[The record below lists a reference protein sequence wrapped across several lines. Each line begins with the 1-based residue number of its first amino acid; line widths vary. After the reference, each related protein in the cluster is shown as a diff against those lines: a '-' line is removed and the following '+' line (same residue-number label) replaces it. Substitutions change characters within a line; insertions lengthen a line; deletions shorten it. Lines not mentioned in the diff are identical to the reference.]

1 MFLNKVIFLFLFLS
15 IPCFV
20 KAQKKVSR
28 ADFQKELH
36 YTKTQIEKYHLGKY
50 HYQSKENFEN
60 IFDNLNK
67 NLPDSL
73 SLNDAF
79 QRSTTLV
86 SSIKDLHSSVSL
98 YKPSKNTKYFPF
110 YVRKFNSDFYIH
122 YNVSTDSSILRGM
135 QIVSVNGIKMIDIF
149 TQLRTLYGAD
159 NNNPASQN
167 YYAERSF
174 MRYYRLISEPK
185 DSLLIEFKAINT
197 DSIFV
202 KKIATA
208 TNVDI
213 NKTLTKRYK
222 NSTRPNLRFAV
233 LDSVQKIGFL
243 DVSSF
248 ALKGNRFDV
257 FQFKFKRE
265 LRKKFKQIKKNG
277 IEHLVIDFRANGGG
291 LVQNISRITKYVA
304 KEPFN
309 LEDSIIMYKQTLR
322 MKYPWYSIGP
332 AIFSKFYFKNLDS
345 NRVVH
350 LSNQKRKYKPVKN
363 NHFDGKLY
371 VLMDGGSY
379 SATAFTIGL
388 WRDMGI
394 ATFIGTSPGGANWG
408 SFAGQWKNL
417 KLKKSG
423 LGVRV
428 PLYKIVHAQKNKVT
442 SSFTVQPDFF
452 VGTAFEDFQKRKDSQ
467 VGFVLDYIKNAAK

>member
-1 MFLNKVIFLFLFLS
+1 MFLNKVIFLFLILL

-20 KAQKKVSR
+20 FAQKIVSK
-28 ADFQKELH
+28 ADFQKELK
-36 YTKTQIEKYHLGKY
+36 YTKAQIEKYHLGKY

-60 IFDNLNK
+60 IFEKLNQ

-73 SLNDAF
+73 SINEAF
-79 QRSTTLV
+79 QRSTALV
-86 SSIKDLHSSVSL
+86 SSIKDLHSSVSI

-110 YVRKFNSDFYIH
+110 YVRRFDKDFFIH
-122 YNVSTDSSILRGM
+122 YNVSSDSTILRGM
-135 QIVSVNGIKMIDIF
+135 QIKSINGVKMNEIF
-149 TQLRTLYGAD
+149 MQLCTLYGAD
-159 NNNPASQN
+159 NNNPISQN

-174 MRYYRLISEPK
+174 MRYYRLINKQE
-185 DSLLIEFKAINT
+185 DSLTIEFKAIKS
-197 DSIFV
+197 DSVFT

-213 NKTLTKRYK
+213 NKTLAKRYK
-222 NSTRPNLRFAV
+222 NATRQNLKYAV

-248 ALKGNRFDV
+248 TLKGNKFDI
-257 FQFKFKRE
+257 FQSKFKRE
-265 LRKKFKQIKKNG
+265 LRKHFKKIKKDG

-291 LVQNISRITKYVA
+291 LVNNISRITKYVA
-304 KEPFN
+304 SEPFN
-309 LEDSIIMYKQTLR
+309 LEDSIIMYKKTLH
-322 MKYPWYSIGP
+322 MKFPWYSIGP
-332 AIFSKFYFKNLDS
+332 AIFAKFYFRNLDS
-345 NRVVH
+345 SRVVH
-350 LSNQKRKYKPVKN
+350 VSKAKRMYKPNKA
-363 NHFDGKLY
+363 NHYDGKLY

-388 WRDMGI
+388 WRDMNR
-394 ATFIGTSPGGANWG
+394 ATFVGTPTGGANWG

-417 KLKKSG
+417 KLKRSG

-442 SSFTVQPDFF
+442 SSFTVQPDYF
-452 VGTAFEDFQKRKDSQ
+452 VNTSFADFQKRKDSQ
-467 VGFVLDYIKNAAK
+467 LSFVIDLIKNSPK

>member
-1 MFLNKVIFLFLFLS
+1 MFLNKVIFLYLIFL
-15 IPCFV
+15 IPSFV
-20 KAQKKVSR
+20 FAQKKVSKS
-28 ADFQKELH
+28 DFQKELQ
-36 YTKTQIEKYHLGKY
+36 YTKAQIEKYHLGKY
-50 HYQSKENFEN
+50 HYQTKENFEH
-60 IFDNLNK
+60 IFKKTNE

-73 SLNDAF
+73 SLNEAF

-98 YKPSKNTKYFPF
+98 YKPGKNTKYFPF

-122 YNVSTDSSILRGM
+122 YNVSKDSTLMRGM
-135 QIVSVNGIKMIDIF
+135 QIISINGVKMIDIF
-149 TQLRTLYGAD
+149 LQLRTLYGAD
-159 NNNPASQN
+159 NNNQVSQN

-174 MRYYRLISEPK
+174 MRYYRLISEPQ
-185 DSLLIEFKAINT
+185 DSLLVEFKAISP
-197 DSIFV
+197 DSVFI

-208 TNVDI
+208 TNDDI
-213 NKTLTKRYK
+213 NKTLIKRYK
-222 NSTRPNLRFAV
+222 NSTRPNMKFSV

-248 ALKGNRFDV
+248 TLKGNKFDI
-257 FQFKFKRE
+257 FQFKFKKE
-265 LRKKFKQIKKNG
+265 LRKKFKEIRKKG

-291 LVQNISRITKYVA
+291 LVQNIARITRYVA

-350 LSNQKRKYKPVKN
+350 LSSQKRMYKPVKN
-363 NHFDGKLY
+363 NHYKGKIY

-388 WRDMGI
+388 WRDMNL
-394 ATFIGTSPGGANWG
+394 ATFVGTAPGGANWG

-442 SSFTVQPDFF
+442 SSFTVQPDYF
-452 VGTAFEDFQKRKDSQ
+452 VNTSFEDFKKRKDSQ
-467 VGFVLDYIKNAAK
+467 VSFVLDLIRNSPK